1 LQSDEDLGAFKF
13 SDRIGSPSMGGPVIT
28 LPLLSQEDVLLTR
41 RRARDLA
48 GLLQL
53 GAEAQSRLAT
63 AVWEVARVA
72 HRHGSAGSVALE
84 VTDDPPAA
92 VVAISGIAHTALTGD
107 APGEGGDRLDLA
119 SLRQLVDRVEASGN
133 GETAVVRL

>member
-1 LQSDEDLGAFKF
+1 
-13 SDRIGSPSMGGPVIT
+13 M
-28 LPLLSQEDVLLTR
+28 PLRSQEDVLLTR

-72 HRHGSAGSVALE
+72 HRHGSSGTVELAVS
-84 VTDDPPAA
+84 DDPPAA
-92 VVAISGIAHTALTGD
+92 EVAAIIRPVITALDSNAMAATHKDVHPRMRGPRR
-107 APGEGGDRLDLA
+107 AATTATRMQISVKTVRCGPR
-119 SLRQLVDRVEASGN
+119 SGHAN
-133 GETAVVRL
+133 EDHIA